1 MLERSLDALML
12 ERFLRQGDETAFAQL
27 MAWHGPMVF
36 AVCRRVLR
44 HTQDAEDAC
53 QATFL
58 VLARKA
64 SAIGRGE
71 SIGGWLHTV
80 AFRLSLRLRRRLVRR
95 TQTQRQQELNDVRD
109 GEPGYDPPEQAA
121 ARELRQWLDAEL
133 LQIPEKYR
141 TAFIL
146 CHLEG
151 KTSEE
156 AAAHLGCP
164 RGTVQSR
171 VGRARQRLRARL
183 TLPQP

>member
-1 MLERSLDALML
+1 MRGHES
-12 ERFLRQGDETAFAQL
+12 
-27 MAWHGPMVF
+27 MVF
-36 AVCRRVLR
+36 GVCRRVLR

-64 SAIGRGE
+64 GGIGRGE
-71 SIGGWLHTV
+71 SLSGWLYTV
-80 AFRLSLRLRRRLVRR
+80 AYRIALRFKRRSARR
-95 TQTQRQQELNDVRD
+95 ACPRPLDDVLD
-109 GEPGYDPPEQAA
+109 AEPGGEPSDQAA

-133 LQIPEKYR
+133 RQIPEKYR
-141 TAFIL
+141 TAFRL

-171 VGRARQRLRARL
+171 VGRARERLRARL
-183 TLPQP
+183 TMPQP